1 MGETA
6 ARPRG
11 AECLAWVEGAWQDWL
26 GGRRSWAELGRKYGH
41 NRHTVRASVLR
52 YAGARAASY
61 TDGPDPLAEYVDGLT
76 ADLARALAIA
86 GDPAA
91 SPRCQVTALKLAT
104 HIREKLAAARGV
116 VTRREGRD
124 HSGRVEVEGH
134 WSDLTDAELLEI
146 VAA

>member
-11 AECLAWVEGAWQDWL
+11 AECLAWVESAWQDWL

-52 YAGARAASY
+52 FARARGAAY
-61 TDGPDPLAEYVDGLT
+61 GDGPDPLAEYVDGLA

-86 GDPAA
+86 EAPNAT
-91 SPRCQVTALKLAT
+91 PRCQVSALKLAT
-104 HIREKLAAARGV
+104 QIREKLAAARGV
-116 VTRREGRD
+116 VTRRQGRD
-124 HSGRVEVEGH
+124 HSGHVEV
-134 WSDLTDAELLEI
+134 SADLANLTDAELRQI
-146 VAA
+146 AAA